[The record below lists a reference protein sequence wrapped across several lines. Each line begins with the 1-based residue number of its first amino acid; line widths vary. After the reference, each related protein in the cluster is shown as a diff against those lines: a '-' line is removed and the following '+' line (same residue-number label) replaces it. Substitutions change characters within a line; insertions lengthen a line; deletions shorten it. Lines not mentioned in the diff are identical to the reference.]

1 MMSNSD
7 ADFDMAKI
15 LADLAKGEMTASALE
30 NHLDTI
36 ESQVNE
42 LLASFENQGT
52 AVAEATSVDE
62 TKLGQTGTDQIRDQK
77 AEPSN
82 SPPK

>member
-1 MMSNSD
+1 MSKPD
-7 ADFDMAKI
+7 AEFDMAKA

-30 NHLDTI
+30 DHLNTI
-36 ESQVNE
+36 ESKVDE

-52 AVAEATSVDE
+52 AAVEATSVDE
-62 TKLGQTGTDQIRDQK
+62 TDPSQLGADQDQK

>member
-1 MMSNSD
+1 
-7 ADFDMAKI
+7 
-15 LADLAKGEMTASALE
+15 MTASALE
-30 NHLDTI
+30 DHLNTI
-36 ESQVNE
+36 ESKVDE

-52 AVAEATSVDE
+52 AAVEATSFDE
-62 TKLGQTGTDQIRDQK
+62 TDTRQQSADQDQK

>member
-1 MMSNSD
+1 
-7 ADFDMAKI
+7 
-15 LADLAKGEMTASALE
+15 MTASALE
-30 NHLDTI
+30 DHLNTI
-36 ESQVNE
+36 ESKVDE

-52 AVAEATSVDE
+52 AAVEATSVDE
-62 TKLGQTGTDQIRDQK
+62 TDPSQLGADQDQK